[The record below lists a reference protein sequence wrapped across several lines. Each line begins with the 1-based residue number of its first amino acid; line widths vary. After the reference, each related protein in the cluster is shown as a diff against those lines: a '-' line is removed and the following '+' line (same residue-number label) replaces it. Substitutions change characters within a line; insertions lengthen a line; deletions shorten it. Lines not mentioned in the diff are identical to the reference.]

1 VSTAPLLLIGAG
13 GHALACIDVIERTAS
28 FEIVGLIG
36 AAAEKGA
43 SVLGYPVIGTDADL
57 EHLAARCPNALI
69 CVGQLESPGRRIALF
84 EALNA
89 AGYRLPAI
97 VSPSAEVSRH
107 ATIGPGTIVM
117 HGAIVNAGARI
128 GANCIVNTRAL
139 VEHGAVVGDHCHIS
153 TGAIANGDVKI
164 GEGTFIGSGSVIRE
178 GITIGRDC
186 FVGMGHSVSKNL
198 PDGTRF
204 VERAK

>member
-1 VSTAPLLLIGAG
+1 MSRAPLLLIGAG
-13 GHALACIDVIERTAS
+13 GHALACIDVIERTAA
-28 FEIVGLIG
+28 FEIVGLVG

-43 SVLGYPVIGTDADL
+43 SVLGCPVLGTDADL
-57 EHLAARCPNALI
+57 EHLAARCRNALI
-69 CVGQLESPGRRIALF
+69 GIGQLDSPGRRIALF
-84 EALNA
+84 KALNA

-97 VSPSAEVSRH
+97 VSPAAEVSRH
-107 ATIGPGTIVM
+107 ATLGPGTIVM
-117 HGAIVNAGARI
+117 HSAVVNAGARI

-139 VEHGAVVGDHCHIS
+139 VEHGVVVGDHCHVS

-178 GITIGRDC
+178 GIVIGRNC
-186 FVGMGHSVSKNL
+186 FVGMGHSVRENL

-204 VERAK
+204 VERAR